1 MTQPFKKLRDGAVGA
16 AIWKNTTND
25 GKTFYSV
32 TYDRVYTDKDEKIG
46 NDTSFSGSNILK
58 QQRLAGKAYDLIK
71 QLEAKDKAEAETQAE
86 AA

>member
-1 MTQPFKKLRDGAVGA
+1 MAGPHKKLRDGAVSA
-16 AIWKNTTND
+16 SIWKNETKD
-25 GKTFYSV
+25 GKIFYSV

-46 NDTSFSGSNILK
+46 NDNSFSGSNILK

-71 QLEAKDKAEAETQAE
+71 QLEAQDKADAEQAE